1 MTMAP
6 RLSSTC
12 EPARRDG
19 SVGETGFGKKVQLA
33 VVLGVLTSV
42 MVVVAQA
49 RFGAEVTLDG
59 LFYFQW
65 ARDIGSGNFK
75 PHYTPPL
82 YPMLLAVVHGFSG
95 LSMEWVATSVNAL
108 ALGTTVGVVGAWVAL
123 RGASPLLTAWT
134 GLLCA
139 TSTLADLASRALT
152 DACFVALTT
161 LSLIALD
168 GFLGGSRRKRL
179 CLALATVAA
188 GSAGI
193 TRAGVSLPL
202 IGTIALFVFVCGT
215 SSWRRR
221 LSHAAA
227 VAACAVLPATA
238 WTLYAWVGG
247 KVSPFS
253 THPLDSAAAYQRVL
267 ELLLTWLFTPTPT
280 EHLEDGI
287 AKLAGFADVAWLP
300 FSQNVK
306 AAFLCVLGFLLIA
319 LLVATRRNLL
329 AAVARTH
336 ALIATFLVT
345 YAGWLF
351 VCLWSTDM
359 PFTKRFLMPLYAPG
373 LVMVALVLRGV
384 FAKTRESIKDAR
396 ASRKPRTRV
405 FAAAG
410 WCGVLGGIAACQ
422 GVKIQQQ
429 IVDTY
434 NDARTHFAEGR
445 GFSARRWQQSETIG
459 FLRETVAPTAL
470 IVTEEATAVNWA
482 LRRLKRRPR
491 VWRPI
496 GSVREIRQRLAKKK
510 LRPQRPDGETYVVW
524 FHDLRQPGLYASDE
538 RPRRLLD
545 WIGTPGLRVLRA
557 FRDGVVFKLE
567 PVSINGA
574 TSVLDASSLK
584 NAILAGV
591 LNGGRRI
598 YSGGAFDVY
607 RNNLYQGYRI
617 GGQLVYSFRDCGRLP
632 PPRSVFLHI
641 VPVDLADLPAD
652 RVRSG
657 FDNLDHQFTEG
668 RRYIYPA
675 CLAIV
680 DLPRYRLK
688 SIRTGQWDGKTT
700 DWEVEIALGPA

>member
-1 MTMAP
+1 
-6 RLSSTC
+6 
-12 EPARRDG
+12 
-19 SVGETGFGKKVQLA
+19 
-33 VVLGVLTSV
+33 
-42 MVVVAQA
+42 
-49 RFGAEVTLDG
+49 
-59 LFYFQW
+59 
-65 ARDIGSGNFK
+65 
-75 PHYTPPL
+75 
-82 YPMLLAVVHGFSG
+82 MLLATVHGFSG

-108 ALGTTVGVVGAWVAL
+108 ALGTTVGVVGAWVAS
-123 RGASPLLTAWT
+123 RGASLLLTAWT

-139 TSTLADLASRALT
+139 TSPLAASASYVLT
-152 DACFVALTT
+152 DPLFCGLTA
-161 LSLIALD
+161 LSLFALD

-188 GSAGI
+188 GGAGI

-221 LSHAAA
+221 LGTAAA
-227 VAACAVLPATA
+227 VGASAVLPATA
-238 WTLYAWVGG
+238 WALYGVGGIVGPFDNRPFSAGGAWVL
-247 KVSPFS
+247 S
-253 THPLDSAAAYQRVL
+253 LD
-267 ELLLTWLFTPTPT
+267 LLLEWLLTPTLIW
-280 EHLEDGI
+280 HLDDGI
-287 AKLAGFADVAWLP
+287 AKLAGLADAAWLP

-306 AAFLCVLGFLLIA
+306 AVFMCVSGFLLIA
-319 LLVATRRNLL
+319 LVVATRRNLP
-329 AAVARTH
+329 AAVLRTH
-336 ALIATFLVT
+336 ALIATFLVA

-351 VCLWSTDM
+351 VCLWSIDM
-359 PFTKRFLMPLYAPG
+359 RFTKRFLIPLYPPG

-384 FAKTRESIKDAR
+384 FAKTGESIKDAR
-396 ASRKPRTRV
+396 ANLRPRTRV
-405 FAAAG
+405 LAALG

-422 GVKIQQQ
+422 GAKIQQQ
-429 IVDTY
+429 TVDTY

-445 GFSARRWQQSETIG
+445 EFSARRWRQSETIG

-470 IVTEEATAVNWA
+470 IVTEETTAVNWA
-482 LRRLKRRPR
+482 LRRLKRRPA
-491 VWRPI
+491 VWPAT
-496 GSVREIRQRLAKKK
+496 GSVREVRQRFAK
-510 LRPQRPDGETYVVW
+510 LRPQRSDAETYVVW
-524 FHDLRQPGLYASDE
+524 FHDLRQPGLYASDD

-545 WIGTPGLRVLRA
+545 WIGTPGLRVMRA

-567 PVSINGA
+567 PASVNGA

-598 YSGGAFDVY
+598 YSGAAFDVY

-641 VPVDLADLPAD
+641 VSVDLADLPPD
-652 RVRSG
+652 RVLSG
-657 FDNLDHQFTEG
+657 FDNLDHQFTDG